1 MKRTFLALSVVA
13 LLGAAPAGA
22 QDLGNYVVLGDSM
35 AAGFSHLGLMD
46 CYQERAWPALVA
58 REAGVSDFESP
69 LVSEPGL
76 PALQQLVGI
85 ELGTP
90 LGDAPILEPISDDP
104 GLPTNAFLPRP
115 YNNLAIPFSTTYDM
129 VFTVGDI
136 TNLLAGNTD
145 NVFHDLILRSPVVL
159 GPDGLP
165 VIDPDTGQ
173 PIPTPAIVQAIGLD
187 PSFVTVWIG
196 TNDVLPAVLTATPI
210 EGVTM
215 TPVDFFSLLYQQA
228 VGALVTST
236 TADVVLVTIPD
247 VTELPFATSVA
258 PFITHHL
265 LGVVPLIGSN
275 GPLDPTSRV
284 LASGAELIGMGYG
297 LGALIPGAPPL
308 PEDFD
313 LATGQPGYVLRA
325 DETAAIKAQVA
336 AVNQVVYDTAD
347 AFGLEVFDAG
357 GVIDQATMGEGFTF
371 GGFDITGEALLGGF
385 FGYDFLHPQQLGHA
399 ILAAEFIEFLR
410 DEFGSGI
417 TTLDMTEFLYSNP
430 CAFPIPVPAAK
441 AEDVVFSLE
450 SHQRLLELAMPD
462 LKRSAPVR
470 EPARRA
476 APARP
481 RDLANPR

>member
-1 MKRTFLALSVVA
+1 MKRIILALSVVA
-13 LLGAAPAGA
+13 LLGVAPAGA
-22 QDLGNYVVLGDSM
+22 QDLGNFVVLGDSM
-35 AAGFSHLGLMD
+35 AAGFAHLGLMD

-58 REAGVSDFESP
+58 REAGISDFESP

-76 PALQQLVGI
+76 PALQQLVGL

-90 LGDAPILEPISDDP
+90 LGTVPTIEPISEDT
-104 GLPTNAFLPRP
+104 GLPTNALLPRP
-115 YNNLAIPFSTTYDM
+115 YNNLAVPFSTAYDM

-165 VIDPDTGQ
+165 VIDPETGL
-173 PIPTPAIVQAIGLD
+173 PSPTPAIAQAIGLD

-215 TPVDFFSLLYQQA
+215 TPVDFFALLYQQA
-228 VGALVTST
+228 VGALVST
-236 TADVVLVTIPD
+236 TSADVVLVTIPD
-247 VTELPFATSVA
+247 VTELPFATAVS

-265 LGVVPLIGSN
+265 LGTGPLIGTN
-275 GPLDPTSRV
+275 GPLDASSRV
-284 LASGAELIGMGYG
+284 LASGGELIAMGYG

-336 AVNQVVYDTAD
+336 AVNQVIYATAD

-357 GVIDQATMGEGFTF
+357 GVIDQTTMGEGFTF

-385 FGYDFLHPQQLGHA
+385 FGFDFLHPQQLGHA
-399 ILAAEFIEFLR
+399 IIAAEFIAFLN
-410 DEFGSGI
+410 DEFGAGMDS
-417 TTLDMTEFLYSNP
+417 LDMTEFLYSNP
-430 CAFPIPVPAAK
+430 CAFPIPVPSAK
-441 AEDVVFSLE
+441 ADEVVFPLE
-450 SHQRLLELAMPD
+450 AHQRLLELAMPD
-462 LKRSAPVR
+462 LKRSAPAR

-481 RDLANPR
+481 RDLANPK